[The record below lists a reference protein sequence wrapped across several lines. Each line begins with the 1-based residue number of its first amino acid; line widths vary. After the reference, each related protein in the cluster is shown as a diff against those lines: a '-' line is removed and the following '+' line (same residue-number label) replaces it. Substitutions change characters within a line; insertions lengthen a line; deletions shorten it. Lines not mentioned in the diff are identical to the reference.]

1 MTLVT
6 FGDMAQFQTLRR
18 QGADLRSDMARLTSE
33 LASGKVTDK
42 GRALGGDFSGL
53 ADITRS
59 LRLNDTFKNAISH
72 AATSAAG
79 RQTALGRISAELEGY
94 GASLLSLA
102 GVGNTG
108 DLQLE
113 LAKAPDR
120 FDAAVSALNTSFAGR
135 SLFSADE
142 PNVKP
147 LVSSDAILTE
157 LRTVTAAATDAA
169 TLEAAVNAWFDNP
182 GGGYETV
189 AWQGGNG
196 PAPEFLIAEGEVAET
211 GITALD
217 PAIRETLKGLALAA
231 LATDDAFGLSPDERS
246 DLIVSAAQQILSS
259 ETEVVG
265 LRARLGAEE
274 ARIEE
279 AKVSAETAR
288 GALELEYGRL
298 LDADPYRTATEL
310 EAVNLQLESL
320 YILTSRMSRLSL
332 TEFLR

>member
-1 MTLVT
+1 
-6 FGDMAQFQTLRR
+6 
-18 QGADLRSDMARLTSE
+18 
-33 LASGKVTDK
+33 
-42 GRALGGDFSGL
+42 
-53 ADITRS
+53 
-59 LRLNDTFKNAISH
+59 LRLNDTFKNAISD

-79 RQTALGRISAELEGY
+79 RQTALGRIGAELEGF

-102 GVGNTG
+102 GVGNAG
-108 DLQLE
+108 ELQLE
-113 LAKAPDR
+113 LAQAPDR
-120 FDAAVSALNTSFAGR
+120 FDTAVNALNTSFAGR

-142 PNVKP
+142 PDVQP
-147 LVSSDAILTE
+147 LISSDAILAE
-157 LRTVTAAATDAA
+157 LRTVTAGATDEA
-169 TLEAAVNAWFDNP
+169 TVSAWFDDP
-182 GGGYETV
+182 GGGYETI
-189 AWQGGNG
+189 AWQGGAG

-217 PAIRETLKGLALAA
+217 PAIRETLKGLALAT
-231 LATDDAFGLSPDERS
+231 LATDDALTLPTDQRGE
-246 DLIVSAAQQILSS
+246 LITSAAQQILSS

-298 LDADPYRTATEL
+298 VDADPYRTATEL